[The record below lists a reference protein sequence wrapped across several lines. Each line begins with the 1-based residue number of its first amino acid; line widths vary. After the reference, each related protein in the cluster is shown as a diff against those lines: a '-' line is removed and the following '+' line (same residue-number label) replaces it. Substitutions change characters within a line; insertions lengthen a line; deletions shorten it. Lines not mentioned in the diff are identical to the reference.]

1 LELLRV
7 TWEGFREPL
16 ALQLFDVPRWSEAVV
31 TNPYR
36 ELPSIDRLL
45 SDERV
50 AGLTERFGHDA
61 VLDLARAVLDEQRA
75 AIESTGTAPSDGAV
89 ELLLSRGSALADS
102 LVHVINATGVV
113 IHTNLGRAPLS
124 RSAMDAMQRVS
135 AGYSTLEFDRES
147 GGRGSRQEHLA
158 DILCRVTGA
167 EAAMVVNNNA
177 AALLLALA
185 ALCDDREVVIAR
197 GQLVEIGGGFRIP
210 DVMRQSGAELVEV
223 GTTNRTY
230 IGDYEAALSEQTAA
244 LLRVHSSNF
253 AVVGF
258 TAEASIGSLAEL
270 AAARG
275 VRLLDDVGSGALID
289 TRPHGL
295 AYEPMVQESVAAGS
309 DVVLFSGDKL
319 LGGPQAGIAVG
330 KRDAIEAME
339 RHPLARAMR
348 MDKASI
354 AGLIATLGHYQVGD
368 VAEAIPVW
376 RMIAAPLDQLSR
388 RARGWSRACG
398 PYGEATAGR
407 STVGGGSLPGQGL
420 PTMVCAVAAPDG
432 DANALARKL
441 RMATTP
447 VITRISDGR
456 VLLDPRTVDSREDGQ
471 VESALVSAL
480 GLAIPTGG
488 AELDDES
495 TGGIAGGGDGAGR

>member
-1 LELLRV
+1 
-7 TWEGFREPL
+7 
-16 ALQLFDVPRWSEAVV
+16 V

-75 AIESTGTAPSDGAV
+75 TIESTGAAPSDGAV
-89 ELLLSRGSALADS
+89 ELLLSRGSALEDS
-102 LVHVINATGVV
+102 LIHVINATGVV

-124 RSAMDAMQRVS
+124 RSALDAMQRVS

-147 GGRGSRQEHLA
+147 GGRGSRQQHLA

-177 AALLLALA
+177 AALMLALA
-185 ALCDDREVVIAR
+185 ALCDQREVVIAR

-230 IGDYEAALSEQTAA
+230 IGDYETAMTEQTAA

-258 TAEASIGSLAEL
+258 TSEATVGSLAEL
-270 AAARG
+270 AEARG
-275 VRLLDDVGSGALID
+275 VRLLDDVGSGALLD
-289 TRPHGL
+289 TRPYGL

-319 LGGPQAGIAVG
+319 VGGPQAGIAVG

-368 VAEAIPVW
+368 VAEKVPVW
-376 RMIAAPLDQLSR
+376 RMISEPLDQLSR
-388 RARGWSRACG
+388 RARSWSRACEQ
-398 PYGEATAGR
+398 YGEATEGR
-407 STVGGGSLPGQGL
+407 STVGGGSLPGQEL
-420 PTMVCAVAAPDG
+420 PTMVCSVAPPDG
-432 DANALARKL
+432 DADALAARL
-441 RMATTP
+441 RAATTP
-447 VITRISDGR
+447 VIARISDGR
-456 VLLDPRTVDSREDGQ
+456 VLLDPRTVDAREDRQ
-471 VESALVSAL
+471 VEAALADAL
-480 GLAIPTGG
+480 GLGPATNGASEDGG
-488 AELDDES
+488 VSGD
-495 TGGIAGGGDGAGR
+495 AGGDDAGR